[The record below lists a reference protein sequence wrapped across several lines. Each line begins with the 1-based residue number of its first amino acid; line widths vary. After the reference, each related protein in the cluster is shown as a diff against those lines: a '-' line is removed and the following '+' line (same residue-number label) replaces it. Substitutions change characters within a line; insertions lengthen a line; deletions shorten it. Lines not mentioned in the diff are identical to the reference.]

1 MYTIYLEKGMD
12 DKDKQVEQE
21 LVEVQDNMKLMLKN
35 RADDYEYAREL
46 LYASAERLQDILD
59 SAVTLAQESEHPR
72 AVEVAT
78 NTAASLADVAGK
90 MMDHHLRT
98 EKLNNPK
105 GEKNQVTNNNLN
117 VKLNTSDLL
126 ELLNR
131 E

>member
-1 MYTIYLEKGMD
+1 MSDKETDIENEVALVKD
-12 DKDKQVEQE
+12 D
-21 LVEVQDNMKLMLKN
+21 MKLILKN
-35 RADDYEYAREL
+35 RSDDYEYAREL

-59 SAVTLAQESEHPR
+59 VAVANAQESEHPR

-78 NTAASLADVAGK
+78 QTANSLADVAGK

-98 EKLNNPK
+98 KKVNE
-105 GEKNQVTNNNLN
+105 ESASQSHTTNNNLN
-117 VKLNTSDLL
+117 VKLTTSDLL

>member
-1 MYTIYLEKGMD
+1 MT
-12 DKDKQVEQE
+12 DKTTDVENE
-21 LVEVQDNMKLMLKN
+21 LTEVQDSMKTMLRN
-35 RADDYEYAREL
+35 RNDDYEYAREL
-46 LYASAERLQDILD
+46 LYSSAERLQDILD
-59 SAVTLAQESEHPR
+59 AAVNLAQESEHPR

-78 NTAASLADVAGK
+78 NTATSLADVAGK

-98 EKLNNPK
+98 EKLTNPK
-105 GEKNQVTNNNLN
+105 GDQKQVTNNNLN